1 MDRAGMAEA
10 RGAPLRP
17 APNIMNVTPRT
28 DVILNI
34 GDSLKFPSSVDV
46 PGGMTPTFFDPP
58 TRHSL
63 DRRGC
68 SLTFRASSLGC
79 GCW

>member
-34 GDSLKFPSSVDV
+34 GDSLKFPSSVGSD
-46 PGGMTPTFFDPP
+46 FDRPS
-58 TRHSL
+58 RQNL
-63 DRRGC
+63 DLRGC
-68 SLTFRASSLGC
+68 SLTFRASSLGY
-79 GCW
+79 G

>member
-34 GDSLKFPSSVDV
+34 GHSLKFPSSVGSD
-46 PGGMTPTFFDPP
+46 FDRPS
-58 TRHSL
+58 RQNL
-63 DRRGC
+63 DLRGC

-79 GCW
+79 G